1 MTGRIKESQYIFI
14 GLAIL
19 FIVFLFAPLIR
30 LFISSLNGEQ
40 LFIHYQEV
48 IFDKGVVKSITNS
61 LFISLIT
68 GVLTTV
74 LAFLLAYGIQCTNI
88 HKRLK
93 HIFELGMVLP
103 MLLPTIT
110 YGFVII
116 YAFGKQGLLT
126 KLFGVQFFDIYGFKG
141 LLLGYVI
148 YTLPIAFLMINDAF
162 NYVDKKYIVVSKLMG
177 DSWIR
182 TFTVTIIRPMLGAI
196 GSGFLLSF
204 VLSFTDFGIPA
215 SVGGTY
221 DVIATRLY
229 HTMLGSIPDFNRG
242 SVIAIIMLIPSAFG
256 IVLLNY
262 LDKLNFQYDQISLFQ
277 VPDNRLRDRVFTVIL
292 SMFMIGFVM
301 IFMVMFITPFV
312 ENYPYDMTFT
322 MKYVKEAL
330 FSNNVINVF
339 KNSIY
344 VAFLTAVVGCTFS
357 YAGALIST
365 RTKLHKYQKTILDMF
380 ATVTNS
386 VPGMVLGLSYLF
398 LFKGTDIKGTFFILV
413 ICNVIHFFATPY
425 LMAKNALA
433 KMNTAWEVTGQ
444 LMGDSWFKTIYRVV
458 IPNSFKT
465 ITQMFSYYFIHG
477 MITISAIIFLVTART
492 AVMTSK
498 IKELQHYANFNEIFI
513 LSILIFITNL
523 AMKGMA
529 KWVEQ
534 RFVGYE

>member
-1 MTGRIKESQYIFI
+1 M
-14 GLAIL
+14 
-19 FIVFLFAPLIR
+19 
-30 LFISSLNGEQ
+30 
-40 LFIHYQEV
+40 
-48 IFDKGVVKSITNS
+48 
-61 LFISLIT
+61 IT

-498 IKELQHYANFNEIFI
+498 IKELQHYAN
-513 LSILIFITNL
+513 L
-523 AMKGMA
+523 M
-529 KWVEQ
+529 
-534 RFVGYE
+534 RFLFCQF